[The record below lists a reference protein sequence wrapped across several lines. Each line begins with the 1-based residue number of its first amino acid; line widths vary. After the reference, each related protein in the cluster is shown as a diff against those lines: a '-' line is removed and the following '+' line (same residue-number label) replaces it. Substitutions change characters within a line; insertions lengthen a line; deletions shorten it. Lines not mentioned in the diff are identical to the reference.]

1 MCPPPP
7 WMNGRKRGVIILKNG
22 GDIGKAG
29 GKRISK
35 TIELSFLKRSW
46 LDISKGQKKTEL
58 LVLQVFRD
66 RQLWVKRVHLNNP
79 LEKVVSNEV
88 GRHVPTQLS

>member
-1 MCPPPP
+1 M
-7 WMNGRKRGVIILKNG
+7 IILKNG

-35 TIELSFLKRSW
+35 TIELSFLKQPL
-46 LDISKGQKKTEL
+46 LDISKGQNKTEL
-58 LVLQVFRD
+58 LVLQILRN

-79 LEKVVSNEV
+79 LEKVISNEV
-88 GRHVPTQLS
+88 WRHVPAQLS

>member
-1 MCPPPP
+1 M
-7 WMNGRKRGVIILKNG
+7 IILKNG

-46 LDISKGQKKTEL
+46 LDISKGQNKTGL
-58 LVLQVFRD
+58 LVLEILRN

-79 LEKVVSNEV
+79 LEKVISNEV
-88 GRHVPTQLS
+88 GRHVPAQLS